1 MVTARSPLQAVRR
14 AFFLEQFA
22 AVVVLPVWVIVG
34 WSIWGPVGVTGTVN
48 LTPFLVVLLAVL
60 CQTALAVVFTLRASV
75 RRQRAVSALD
85 VVVLALLA
93 AALIGAGF
101 FSTAVSAFLA
111 AAVVVSVA
119 GFWLGV
125 VELLRELRARV
136 RSTLSSLGIT
146 RRPAPVDR
154 GEYVVLPPQR

>member
-1 MVTARSPLQAVRR
+1 MATVRSPLMAVRR
-14 AFFLEQFA
+14 AFFVEQFV

-34 WSIWGPVGVTGTVN
+34 WSIWGPGSAPGSVN
-48 LTPFLVVLLAVL
+48 LTPFLVVMIAVL
-60 CQTALAVVFTLRASV
+60 GQTALAVLFSLRSSV
-75 RRQRAVSALD
+75 RRDRAVSGLD
-85 VVVLALLA
+85 AVVLAVFA

-101 FSTAVSAFLA
+101 FGTAISAFLGLA
-111 AAVVVSVA
+111 VVSVVA
-119 GFWLGV
+119 GGWLGI

-146 RRPAPVDR
+146 RRQAPVDR